1 MGAVPEVVAAS
12 TAPARSPCEQK
23 RDLTEPDMDVLDLI
37 LVVVI
42 LASAFRGFRRGAAV
56 QILSYG
62 GALGGLALGVVLVL
76 LVCPH
81 VRGQHAKTVAALL
94 LLLVPAAVLATAG
107 RQLGAGLWS
116 RLRRAR
122 FGAVDAAG
130 GAITATGG
138 ALIVVWLLASILVN
152 SQFPV
157 VANQIDGSGIVRV
170 VTEVMPPIPTA
181 LAPVER
187 FLSDEGLQLVA
198 DGFIQLAGP
207 VPYPSAAQ
215 VRAGTR
221 NAAPSTLKV
230 VAIGCGEVQEGS
242 GFVVAP
248 GLVVTNAHVVA
259 GTQSIRVED
268 TVGFHVAVVELF
280 DPEFDLAILRVRGLT
295 EPALTI
301 DPDTVARATKAVVLG
316 YPEGGPLAADR
327 AGVRSE
333 ILATGLDIYGENPTV
348 REVYVIQALVRPGNS
363 GGPLVEPDGVVIG
376 VVFSRSP
383 TGNDVGYALASPG
396 VLERVRKAEELPT
409 STVVGT
415 GACVPR

>member
-1 MGAVPEVVAAS
+1 
-12 TAPARSPCEQK
+12 
-23 RDLTEPDMDVLDLI
+23 MDVLDLI
-37 LVVVI
+37 LVVVV
-42 LASAFRGFRRGAAV
+42 LAAAFRGFRRGAAV

-62 GALGGLALGVVLVL
+62 GVLGGLALGVVLVL
-76 LVCPH
+76 VLCPH
-81 VRGQHAKTVAALL
+81 VRGEHAKTVTALV
-94 LLLVPAAVLATAG
+94 LLLVPAAVLAAAG

-122 FGAVDAAG
+122 FGGLDAAG
-130 GAITATGG
+130 GAMTAAAG
-138 ALIVVWLLASILVN
+138 ALVVVWLLASILVN
-152 SQFPV
+152 SQFSL
-157 VANQIDGSGIVRV
+157 VANQIDGSGIVRA
-170 VTEVMPPIPTA
+170 VTDVMPPIPTA

-207 VPYPSAAQ
+207 VPYPSAVE
-215 VRAGTR
+215 VREGTAR
-221 NAAPSTLKV
+221 AAPSTVKV
-230 VAIGCGEVQEGS
+230 IAVGCGEVQEGS

-268 TVGFHVAVVELF
+268 PVGFHLAAVELF
-280 DPEFDLAILRVRGLT
+280 DPEFDLAVLRVHGLR
-295 EPALTI
+295 ERPLTI
-301 DPDTVARATKAVVLG
+301 YPGTVGRATKAVVLG
-316 YPEGGPLAADR
+316 YPEGGPLAADP

-333 ILATGLDIYGENPTV
+333 ILATGLDIYGENSTV
-348 REVYVIQALVRPGNS
+348 REVYQIQALVRPGNS

-383 TGNDVGYALASPG
+383 TDDDLGYALASPG
-396 VLERVRKAEELPT
+396 VLARVKKAERLPV

-415 GACVPR
+415 GGCIPR

>member
-1 MGAVPEVVAAS
+1 
-12 TAPARSPCEQK
+12 
-23 RDLTEPDMDVLDLI
+23 MDVLDLI

-42 LASAFRGFRRGAAV
+42 LAAAFRGFRRGAAV

-62 GALGGLALGVVLVL
+62 GVLGGLALGVVLVL
-76 LVCPH
+76 VLCPH
-81 VRGQHAKTVAALL
+81 VRGQHAKTIAALV
-94 LLLVPAAVLATAG
+94 LLLVPAAVLAAAG
-107 RQLGAGLWS
+107 RQLGTGMWD

-122 FGAVDAAG
+122 FGGLDAAG
-130 GAITATGG
+130 GAVTAAGG
-138 ALIVVWLLASILVN
+138 ALVVVWLLASILVN
-152 SQFPV
+152 SQFSL
-157 VANQIDGSGIVRV
+157 VANQIDGSRIVRV

-207 VPYPSAAQ
+207 VPYPSAVE

-221 NAAPSTLKV
+221 RAAPSTVKV
-230 VAIGCGEVQEGS
+230 VAVGCGEVQEGS
-242 GFVVAP
+242 GFLAAR

-259 GTQSIRVED
+259 GTQSVRVED
-268 TVGFHVAVVELF
+268 SVGFHDATVELF
-280 DPEFDLAILRVRGLT
+280 DPEFDLAILRVPGLS
-295 EPALTI
+295 EPPLSI
-301 DPDTVARATKAVVLG
+301 DPGTVGRATKAVVLG

-383 TGNDVGYALASPG
+383 TGDDVGYALASPG
-396 VLERVRKAEELPT
+396 VLRRVKRAELLPS

-415 GACVPR
+415 GGCIPR

>member
-1 MGAVPEVVAAS
+1 MN
-12 TAPARSPCEQK
+12 
-23 RDLTEPDMDVLDLI
+23 VLDLI
-37 LVVVI
+37 LLVVI

-56 QILSYG
+56 QILSYS

-81 VRGQHAKTVAALL
+81 VTGQHAKTLLALL

-107 RQLGAGLWS
+107 RQLGAGLWR
-116 RLRRAR
+116 RLRKAR

-130 GAITATGG
+130 GAIIATGG
-138 ALIVVWLLASILVN
+138 ALVVVWVLASILVN
-152 SQFPV
+152 SQFSL
-157 VANQIDGSGIVRV
+157 VANQINGSGIVQF
-170 VTEVMPPIPTA
+170 VTNVMPPIPTA

-207 VPYPSAAQ
+207 VPYPSAAE
-215 VRAGTR
+215 VRAGAGR
-221 NAAPSTLKV
+221 AAPSTVKV
-230 VAIGCGEVQEGS
+230 IAVGCGEVQEGS
-242 GFVVAP
+242 GFVVAR

-268 TVGFHVAVVELF
+268 SVGYHAAVVELF
-280 DPEFDLAILRVRGLT
+280 DPEFDLAVLRVQGLT
-295 EPALTI
+295 ERALTI
-301 DPDTVARATKAVVLG
+301 DPGTVARATRAVVLG
-316 YPEGGPLAADR
+316 YPEGGPLAVDR

-348 REVYVIQALVRPGNS
+348 RAVYVIQALVRPGNS
-363 GGPLVEPDGVVIG
+363 GGPLVDLDGVVIG

-383 TGNDVGYALASPG
+383 TSNDIGYALASPG
-396 VLERVRKAEELPT
+396 VLARVRKVESLPA

-415 GACVPR
+415 GGCIAR

>member
-1 MGAVPEVVAAS
+1 
-12 TAPARSPCEQK
+12 
-23 RDLTEPDMDVLDLI
+23 MDALDLI
-37 LVVVI
+37 LIAVI

-81 VRGQHAKTVAALL
+81 VSGQHAKTVVALV
-94 LLLVPAAVLATAG
+94 LLLVPAAVLAASG
-107 RQLGAGLWS
+107 RQLGAGLWR

-122 FGAVDAAG
+122 FGAVDATG
-130 GAITATGG
+130 GAVTATGG
-138 ALIVVWLLASILVN
+138 ALVVVWLLASILVN
-152 SQFPV
+152 SQFPL
-157 VANQIDGSGIVRV
+157 VANQIDGSGVVRF
-170 VTEVMPPIPTA
+170 VTNVMPPIPTA

-207 VPYPSAAQ
+207 VPYPSTAE
-215 VRAGTR
+215 VRAGATR
-221 NAAPSTLKV
+221 AAPSTVKV
-230 VAIGCGEVQEGS
+230 VAVGCGEVQEGS
-242 GFVVAP
+242 GFAVAP

-268 TVGFHVAVVELF
+268 SAGYHVAVVELF
-280 DPEFDLAILRVRGLT
+280 DPEFDLAILRVRGLA

-301 DPDTVARATKAVVLG
+301 DPDTVGRATRAVVLG
-316 YPEGGPLAADR
+316 YPEGGPLAVDP

-333 ILATGLDIYGENPTV
+333 ILATGLDIYGENPSV
-348 REVYVIQALVRPGNS
+348 RDVYVIQALVRPGNS

-383 TGNDVGYALASPG
+383 TN
-396 VLERVRKAEELPT
+396 
-409 STVVGT
+409 
-415 GACVPR
+415 

>member
-1 MGAVPEVVAAS
+1 
-12 TAPARSPCEQK
+12 
-23 RDLTEPDMDVLDLI
+23 MDALDLI
-37 LVVVI
+37 LIAVI

-81 VRGQHAKTVAALL
+81 VSGQHAKTVVALV
-94 LLLVPAAVLATAG
+94 LLLVPAAVLAASG
-107 RQLGAGLWS
+107 RQLGAGLWR

-122 FGAVDAAG
+122 FGAVDATG

-138 ALIVVWLLASILVN
+138 ALVVVWLLASILVN
-152 SQFPV
+152 SQFPL
-157 VANQIDGSGIVRV
+157 VANQIDGSGVVRF
-170 VTEVMPPIPTA
+170 VTNVMPPIPTA

-207 VPYPSAAQ
+207 VPYPSTAE
-215 VRAGTR
+215 VRAGATR
-221 NAAPSTLKV
+221 AAPSTVKV
-230 VAIGCGEVQEGS
+230 VAVGCGEVQEGS
-242 GFVVAP
+242 GFAVAP

-259 GTQSIRVED
+259 GTQSIRIED
-268 TVGFHVAVVELF
+268 SAGYHVAVVELF
-280 DPEFDLAILRVRGLT
+280 DPEFDLAILRVRGLA

-301 DPDTVARATKAVVLG
+301 DPDTVGRATRAVVLG
-316 YPEGGPLAADR
+316 YPEGGPLAVDP

-333 ILATGLDIYGENPTV
+333 ILATGLDIYGENPSV

-383 TGNDVGYALASPG
+383 TSSDIGYALASPG
-396 VLERVRKAEELPT
+396 VLERVQKTESLPA
-409 STVVGT
+409 STVVDT
-415 GACVPR
+415 GGCVAK

>member
-1 MGAVPEVVAAS
+1 
-12 TAPARSPCEQK
+12 
-23 RDLTEPDMDVLDLI
+23 MDVLDLI